1 MKRYHLKLGNRYF
14 TPGLAS
20 TLITLLLIPLF
31 VYLGLWQIHRYEFKS
46 LREVRLIENQDKEPI
61 DFHSLIHQLKLDQQ
75 DQWNSQLDQLLYRKL
90 ILKGEFLNRYLIVLD
105 NQRFEKKIG
114 YRILLP
120 FQPENTER
128 LLLVDRGWIP
138 METDRQSLPKLPA
151 IHGEMTLHGILQKPI
166 QTLQLPTR
174 SVPIQWP
181 ARVSTLRL
189 PELSSSLSKPLYP
202 FILQLRAG
210 DPLAFEASE
219 PQTSSTKY
227 KHLGYAIQWF
237 MMAIAVFLY
246 YGSINTHRLEPV

>member
-1 MKRYHLKLGNRYF
+1 MKRYHLRLGNRYF

-20 TLITLLLIPLF
+20 TLITLLLIPTF

-46 LREVRLIENQDKEPI
+46 LREDRLVENQDKEPI
-61 DFHSLIHQLKLDQQ
+61 DFHTLIHQLKLDQQ
-75 DQWNSQLDQLLYRKL
+75 DQWNSQLDQLLFRKL
-90 ILKGEFLNRYLIVLD
+90 ILKGEFLNHYLIILD
-105 NQRFEKKIG
+105 NQRLEKKIG

-138 METDRQSLPKLPA
+138 MENDRQSLPKLPA
-151 IHGEMTLHGILQKPI
+151 IHGEVMLQGRLQKPV

-174 SVPIQWP
+174 AAPIQWP

-189 PELSSSLSKPLYP
+189 PELSSNLSKPLFP
-202 FILQLRAG
+202 FILQLQSG
-210 DPLAFEASE
+210 DPIAFESGE
-219 PQTSSTKY
+219 LNISKTKY

-246 YGSINTHRLEPV
+246 YGSINTHRLKPA